1 MTDIVTGTVVHFK
14 ANANPTLPPEF
25 DPSLTKI
32 GVTVNVPD
40 GTDDCTA
47 EVAIFARYYSDI
59 PDATGPGNPPPD
71 RDRKQVLGDA
81 TKGFVQVIDLRRTK
95 IPSIK

>member
-14 ANANPTLPPEF
+14 ENLANPDDSPVF
-25 DPSLTKI
+25 DPSTTKI

-47 EVAIFARYYSDI
+47 EVAIFARYFNDI
-59 PDATGPGNPPPD
+59 LDALGAVPVDPPTE
-71 RDRKQVLGDA
+71 QILEDA
-81 TKGFVQVIDLRRTK
+81 TKGWVQVIDLRRTK